1 MINSTDRIILKL
13 LKKFNNNDNK
23 KFLFRNFSKYIIIT
37 IKEKRISITYG
48 EKILRHTF
56 SYLIYCNYF
65 KQKIPTQFSLEGYL
79 WLHYQQKYFLQ
90 KFIEFLSKYY
100 NIKLDL
106 SKIKAPQFK
115 RPKKSHQ
122 ILKERVIYILKTP
135 EDKHLTQ
142 KFVFDSFIGYFH
154 WIYIPKNVYVSL
166 KNIKQYS
173 DKGCFLKINFY
184 KFFFPKEIVYYLYKF
199 CKYDANNK
207 YDLLVL

>member
-1 MINSTDRIILKL
+1 MINNTDRIILKL
-13 LKKFNNNDNK
+13 LKKFNNDDNK
-23 KFLFRNFSKYIIIT
+23 KFLFKNFSKYIIIT
-37 IKEKRISITYG
+37 IKEKRLSITYG

-100 NIKLDL
+100 NIQLDL

-122 ILKERVIYILKTP
+122 ILKERVIYILNTP

-142 KFVFDSFIGYFH
+142 KFVFDAFIGYFH
-154 WIYIPKNVYVSL
+154 WIYIPKNVYISI
-166 KNIKQYS
+166 KNIKEY
-173 DKGCFLKINFY
+173 KGSGYFLNINSS
-184 KFFFPKEIVYYLYKF
+184 KLFFLNEIVNYLYKF
-199 CKYDANNK
+199 QLIN
-207 YDLLVL
+207 